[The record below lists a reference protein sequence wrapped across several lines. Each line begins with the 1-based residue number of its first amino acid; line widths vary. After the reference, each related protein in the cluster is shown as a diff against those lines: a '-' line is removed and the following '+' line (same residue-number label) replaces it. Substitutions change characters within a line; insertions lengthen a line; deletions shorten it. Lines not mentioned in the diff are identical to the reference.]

1 MCGSVTGW
9 QQGQPGVIGFRSYT
23 DSSFRW
29 HCQSLRPAT
38 CAMVSF
44 YCCCAGW
51 LQVSERAMVLQRGG
65 VLPARETCDLL
76 ILDRTVDPV
85 APVIHEWTYEAM
97 VYDLLPVEDNIIR

>member
-1 MCGSVTGW
+1 MRTQHFECVLLYIRNSWQFLAHLFGS
-9 QQGQPGVIGFRSYT
+9 SALLA
-23 DSSFRW
+23 
-29 HCQSLRPAT
+29 CLRT
-38 CAMVSF
+38 
-44 YCCCAGW
+44 
-51 LQVSERAMVLQRGG
+51 QVSERAMVLQRGG